1 MSAAGSTMSSDRSVT
16 VIVPSRGQ
24 PERFDGLLAA
34 IESIATQHAVCATP
48 LIVLNGSNVCPKV
61 AATLRSDRRVR
72 VVTRNESSLAG
83 AYLVGRQAVETPW
96 FGALDDDDLLLPG
109 ALARRLEELERR
121 PDHAIV
127 ITNGYRREGGTDVLH
142 IQPPLDVAA
151 DPLRALP
158 RRNWLL
164 PGSWLCRSALVG
176 PSLFEGMPPCLECTF
191 LAARFASELRMIWID
206 EPTVVYHVGAPLAVT
221 SSREYIIGQM
231 SALRTIL
238 ALPIPDDVRRAL
250 RRHMAGDYHDAADHD
265 WRAGSL
271 RSAWRWHLAS
281 LLEPGGWRHVT
292 FTRHLLRTMLTRAMT
307 S

>member
-1 MSAAGSTMSSDRSVT
+1 MSPARAADRAVT

-24 PERFDGLLAA
+24 PERFDGLRCA
-34 IESIATQHAVCATP
+34 IESITTQRDVCATP
-48 LIVLNGSNVCPKV
+48 LIVLNGSRVCPEV
-61 AATLRSDRRVR
+61 AAALRADGRVR
-72 VVTRNESSLAG
+72 VVTRSESSLAG

-96 FGALDDDDLLLPG
+96 FAALDDDDLLLPG
-109 ALARRLEELERR
+109 ALARRMEELERR

-127 ITNGYRREGGTDVLH
+127 VTNGYRREAGQNVLH

-191 LAARFASELRMIWID
+191 LAARFASELRLVWLD
-206 EPTVVYHVGAPLAVT
+206 EPTVVYHVGSPLAVT
-221 SSREYIIGQM
+221 RSREYIVGQM
-231 SALRTIL
+231 DALSVIL
-238 ALPIPDDVRRAL
+238 ALPLPADVRRAL
-250 RRHMAGDYHDAADHD
+250 RRHMAGDYHDAADYD

-281 LLEPGGWRHVT
+281 LLAPGGWRHVT
-292 FTRHLLRTMLTRAMT
+292 FTRHLLRTMLTRAIA